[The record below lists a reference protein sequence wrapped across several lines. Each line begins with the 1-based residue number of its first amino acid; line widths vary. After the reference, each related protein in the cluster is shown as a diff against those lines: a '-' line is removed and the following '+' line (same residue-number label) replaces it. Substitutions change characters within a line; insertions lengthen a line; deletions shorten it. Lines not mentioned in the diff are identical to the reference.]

1 MNSIRSAPARSFRC
15 TTPSFRRSTSDRI
28 LFIIGRTARPLGSG
42 PTVATL
48 RKEFRML
55 RLSSTAIAC
64 CLFNILF
71 PPPKLAAQEKSS
83 LNPAGVLSELTIATF
98 TGSGQNTIQAIAT
111 DASGNIYVTGS
122 TSSFNFP
129 VKNAA
134 QPVIGEAR
142 ILSSTNLGA
151 TWTKAGFSPT
161 DVTVVAPDPVN
172 PLIIFSEGSSAIFR
186 SADGGQTWATVYQFP
201 TQNFTTAALVV
212 DAGNPLRIAPLIG
225 NNIVTSI
232 DGGNTWT
239 TGASI
244 CPISECGGGP
254 LIADPTGSGALIAGG
269 DGLRISRDWG
279 VTVQE
284 MVTGI
289 PGTPSV
295 AAFDPSNR
303 GWIYVDTTEG
313 TQGSLSLS
321 MNFGATWT
329 LKAAPS
335 DTFSCIL

>member
-1 MNSIRSAPARSFRC
+1 
-15 TTPSFRRSTSDRI
+15 
-28 LFIIGRTARPLGSG
+28 
-42 PTVATL
+42 
-48 RKEFRML
+48 ML
-55 RLSSTAIAC
+55 RLCRTAIAY
-64 CLFNILF
+64 CLFNMLLAH
-71 PPPKLAAQEKSS
+71 PELAAQEKRPS
-83 LNPAGVLSELTIATF
+83 NPAGVLSELTIATF
-98 TGSGQNTIQAIAT
+98 TGSGQNTIQAVAT
-111 DASGNIYVTGS
+111 DGSGNLYVTGS
-122 TSSFNFP
+122 PTSFDFP

-151 TWTKAGFSPT
+151 TWTKAGLPPT

-172 PLIIFSEGSSAIFR
+172 PQIIFAEGSSAVFK
-186 SADGGQTWATVYQFP
+186 STDGGQTWATVYQFP
-201 TQNFTTAALVV
+201 TQYFTTAALAI
-212 DAGNPLRIAPLIG
+212 DPGNHLRIATLIG

-239 TGASI
+239 TGTSL

-254 LIADPTGSGALIAGG
+254 LIADPTGSGALIGG
-269 DGLRISRDWG
+269 GMSGLRISRDWG
-279 VTVQE
+279 ATVHE
-284 MVTGI
+284 IVTGI

-303 GWIYVDTTEG
+303 GWIYVDTTGG